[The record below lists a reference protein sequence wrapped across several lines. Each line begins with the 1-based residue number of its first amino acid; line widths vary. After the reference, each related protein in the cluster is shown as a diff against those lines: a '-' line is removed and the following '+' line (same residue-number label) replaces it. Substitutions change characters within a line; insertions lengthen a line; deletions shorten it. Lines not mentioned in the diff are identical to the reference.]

1 MNMRLKIFQFFR
13 FKQSGDINGDGIVN
27 VLDIVL
33 IVNTI
38 LDNNEYNPIADF
50 NGDGQLDIT
59 DIVQFISIILRI
71 NSILIYIKLNTF
83 INIANFLTLI
93 SLSQIFNSMFS

>member
-1 MNMRLKIFQFFR
+1 M
-13 FKQSGDINGDGIVN
+13 
-27 VLDIVL
+27 L

-59 DIVQFISIILRI
+59 DIVQFISIIVD
-71 NSILIYIKLNTF
+71 
-83 INIANFLTLI
+83 
-93 SLSQIFNSMFS
+93 